1 MHRKSSAIATALLR
15 EKDGIKSPFYGN
27 WHLLNQIS
35 NNFYVLSK
43 TSNAH
48 GIKYALVYVFNFR
61 VVYPHWNTKAEMLF
75 YKYPDPN
82 KIPTVAE
89 RLQYYRHKKSLLQKD
104 VAKAVE
110 IDRTTYTSY
119 ENINHRNYP
128 LNILQK
134 IANLFEIDIVA
145 LLDDYNYFLYNGQA
159 KQILDKR
166 KSLGLT
172 QYRFGKLYGVSV
184 RTVRGWEKNR
194 IQISKKVWERIYK

>member
-1 MHRKSSAIATALLR
+1 MR
-15 EKDGIKSPFYGN
+15 EKDGIKSLFYGN

-43 TSNAH
+43 TNNAH

-75 YKYPDPN
+75 YKYPDPS

-89 RLQYYRHKKSLLQKD
+89 HLQYYRHKKSLLQKD

-172 QYRFGKLYGVSV
+172 QYRFGELYGVSV

>member
-1 MHRKSSAIATALLR
+1 MR
-15 EKDGIKSPFYGN
+15 EKDGIKSSFYDN

-35 NNFYVLSK
+35 NNFYVLTK
-43 TSNAH
+43 TNNDYN
-48 GIKYALVYVFNFR
+48 IKYALVYVLNFR

-104 VAKAVE
+104 VAKAVG
-110 IDRTTYTSY
+110 IDRTTYISY
-119 ENINHRNYP
+119 ENLNHKNYNM
-128 LNILQK
+128 NILQK
-134 IANLFEIDIVA
+134 IADLFEINIIS

-172 QYRFGKLYGVSV
+172 QYRFGELYGVSV
-184 RTVRGWEKNR
+184 RTVRDWEKNR

>member
-1 MHRKSSAIATALLR
+1 MR

-27 WHLLNQIS
+27 WHLLNQVS

-43 TSNAH
+43 TNNAH

-110 IDRTTYTSY
+110 IDRTTYISY

-134 IANLFEIDIVA
+134 IANLFEINIVA

-172 QYRFGKLYGVSV
+172 QYRFGELYGVSV

>member
-1 MHRKSSAIATALLR
+1 
-15 EKDGIKSPFYGN
+15 
-27 WHLLNQIS
+27 
-35 NNFYVLSK
+35 
-43 TSNAH
+43 
-48 GIKYALVYVFNFR
+48 
-61 VVYPHWNTKAEMLF
+61 MLF

-172 QYRFGKLYGVSV
+172 QYRFGELYGVSV

>member
-1 MHRKSSAIATALLR
+1 MR

-27 WHLLNQIS
+27 WHVLNQIS

-172 QYRFGKLYGVSV
+172 QYRFGELYGVSV

-194 IQISKKVWERIYK
+194 IQISKKVW

>member
-1 MHRKSSAIATALLR
+1 MR

-43 TSNAH
+43 RNNAH

-75 YKYPDPN
+75 YKYPDPS

-134 IANLFEIDIVA
+134 IANLFEIDTVA

-172 QYRFGKLYGVSV
+172 QYRFGELYGVSV

>member
-1 MHRKSSAIATALLR
+1 MR
-15 EKDGIKSPFYGN
+15 EKDGIKSSFYDN
-27 WHLLNQIS
+27 WHLFNQIS
-35 NNFYVLSK
+35 NNFYVLTK
-43 TSNAH
+43 TNNDYN
-48 GIKYALVYVFNFR
+48 IKYALVYVFNFR

-104 VAKAVE
+104 VAKAVG
-110 IDRTTYTSY
+110 IDRTTYISY
-119 ENINHRNYP
+119 ENLNHKNYNM
-128 LNILQK
+128 NILQK
-134 IANLFEIDIVA
+134 IADLFEISIIS

-172 QYRFGKLYGVSV
+172 QYRFGELYGVSV

>member
-1 MHRKSSAIATALLR
+1 MR
-15 EKDGIKSPFYGN
+15 EKDGIKSSFYGN

-43 TSNAH
+43 TNNAYS
-48 GIKYALVYVFNFR
+48 IKYALVYVFNFR

-75 YKYPDPN
+75 YKYPDPS

-110 IDRTTYTSY
+110 IDRTTYISY

-172 QYRFGKLYGVSV
+172 QYRFGELYGVSV